1 MPQPVTTFLRHALL
15 LKAALAECLDDP
27 KPKPVHQLRSSSRR
41 IEATLQLLI
50 TTADL
55 PSVPKK
61 AKALRQSLSKI
72 RRASGKV
79 RDIDAHRDLLATYK
93 TITDAARM
101 EKAFN
106 AARKTKAQKLQRR
119 IFEDQQDVLRALEK
133 LETTLAP
140 VVDLNLSGGDLAHAA
155 RSWLITSLR
164 GLHLDPEDNNDLH
177 SIRKACK
184 TARYIAEIGSQTS
197 KAASKL
203 TARLDDI
210 QQTTGAWH
218 DSLLLLDEAHAI
230 LQNDSPLI
238 EKIQRT
244 VRQLRLHAE
253 SKAKRLLVA

>member
-1 MPQPVTTFLRHALL
+1 MPQPVTTFLRHSLL

-106 AARKTKAQKLQRR
+106 ATRKTKAQKLQRR
-119 IFEDQQDVLRALEK
+119 IFEDQQDLLRALEK

-155 RSWLITSLR
+155 RSWLTASLL

-203 TARLDDI
+203 AARLEDI
-210 QQTTGAWH
+210 QQTTGAWR
-218 DSLLLLDEAHAI
+218 DSLLLLDEAHTI
-230 LQNDSPLI
+230 LRNNSPLI
-238 EKIQRT
+238 EKIQRKAQ
-244 VRQLRLHAE
+244 RLRIHAV

>member
-1 MPQPVTTFLRHALL
+1 MPQPVTTFLRHSLL
-15 LKAALAECLDDP
+15 LKAAMVECLHEP
-27 KPKPVHQLRSSSRR
+27 KPKPVHQLRSSTRR
-41 IEATLQLLI
+41 IEATLELLI
-50 TTADL
+50 NTADL

-61 AKALRQSLSKI
+61 AKALRQSLGKI

-93 TITDAARM
+93 TIADAAHM

-119 IFEDQQDVLRALEK
+119 ILEDQQDVLHALEK
-133 LETTLAP
+133 LEKTLAP

-155 RSWLITSLR
+155 RSWLTTALR
-164 GLHLDPEDNNDLH
+164 GLHLDLADNDDLH

-184 TARYIAEIGSQTS
+184 TARYIAEIGSQSS

-203 TARLDDI
+203 AARLEDI

-218 DSLLLLDEAHAI
+218 DSLLLLDEAHTI
-230 LQNDSPLI
+230 LRNDSPLI
-238 EKIQRT
+238 EKIQRKAQ
-244 VRQLRLHAE
+244 QLRLHAE
-253 SKAKRLLVA
+253 SKAKRLLVD